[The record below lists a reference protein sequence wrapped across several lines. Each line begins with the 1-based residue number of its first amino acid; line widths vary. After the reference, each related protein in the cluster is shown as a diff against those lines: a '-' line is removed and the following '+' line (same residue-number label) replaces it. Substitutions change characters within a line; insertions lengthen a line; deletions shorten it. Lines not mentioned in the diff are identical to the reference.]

1 MEFITMDE
9 LSGRTLRWIYEG
21 LATKRQLMQVHSVHG
36 VYTNIFMGEIADH
49 VLGTKSVVAVDR
61 RSLVKR

>member
-1 MEFITMDE
+1 MNPPEKLPNNLSCEVVATLRTLVEHQPMEFITMDE

-36 VYTNIFMGEIADH
+36 V
-49 VLGTKSVVAVDR
+49 
-61 RSLVKR
+61 